1 MCPLAPVVIKHRIMY
16 YPIYDINNFNFS
28 IISGINPNS
37 AGYLKTRIY
46 GGGVNLTSLQIPC
59 LMSKYDERCI
69 IESSSALLWESAKN
83 YKFAQILFFCEF
95 QLFSKKC
102 LQKSPW
108 LIHVNFAK
116 KIAKFKIWALLE
128 NIFSYVH
135 CMHIDFLWSYCFS
148 WNLSKSKVLIYSGHL
163 YDVFSSYIA
172 YLISVEVLLSGIV
185 SEFLD
190 CLSISFLVWTEYI
203 LVK

>member
-1 MCPLAPVVIKHRIMY
+1 MI
-16 YPIYDINNFNFS
+16 S
-28 IISGINPNS
+28 IISISQSFLGLTLSLLGTWKP
-37 AGYLKTRIY
+37 GYT
-46 GGGVNLTSLQIPC
+46 GGGLIWPPFKSHVWCPNMMKDASLKALQLYFENLQKITNLH
-59 LMSKYDERCI
+59 
-69 IESSSALLWESAKN
+69 
-83 YKFAQILFFCEF
+83 KFFFFCEF

-185 SEFLD
+185 SEFLE